1 MIVDNPPTKAMRDR
15 RTKAIKALDKRRAS
29 RTTSARR
36 RELARKRE
44 YAADLLT
51 RIIAHTNNLNGPEGG
66 GFFNGLLTVDDLEEI
81 VNRLRAGIPDADLL
95 KFEETKEES
104 DK

>member
-1 MIVDNPPTKAMRDR
+1 MSGKRGVTDKEYRLKQERAAVINNDR
-15 RTKAIKALDKRRAS
+15 RVIKRAES
-29 RTTSARR
+29 RNGYMRA
-36 RELARKRE
+36 

-51 RIIAHTNNLNGPEGG
+51 RIIAHTDNLNGPEGG

-95 KFEETKEES
+95 KFEETKEPIPHA
-104 DK
+104 